1 METFAR
7 ATTLAIV
14 ALLLPGLAFA
24 APLAGSCGRCGDGD
38 GCHLQQPVE
47 PAPDAGS
54 CCGTTPE
61 ESPEPSF
68 GSSKCECGREAPPA
82 QSVES
87 FSTVESKSVNARQDQ
102 KITPPA
108 LTGSVSPNAA
118 RPPAPPPAPPA
129 YLVDCAFLT

>member
-1 METFAR
+1 MAHSAAF
-7 ATTLAIV
+7 AIV
-14 ALLLPGLAFA
+14 GLLLPGLALA
-24 APLAGSCGRCGDGD
+24 APIAGACGLCGDGEV
-38 GCHLQQPVE
+38 CHLQRSAE
-47 PAPDAGS
+47 PAPDIRS

-61 ESPEPSF
+61 DPPEPSF